1 MAETKQTDKIE
12 REYTIPLR
20 REWHKVPRYK
30 RANKAVKAVKEF
42 LAQHMKIRDRD
53 LRKIKLDKYVN
64 EELWF
69 RGIKNPPAKI
79 KVKAVKEKDIV
90 RVELFEM
97 PETLKY
103 KKAREEKSVEKSEK
117 KKTEHIH
124 AHGEKHEGHEH
135 AEDKP
140 EEKKTDVAEKKAS
153 AIESMEKIEKETAK
167 KMKHQKGGKKDLAQQ
182 SRKHTLKAR

>member
-1 MAETKQTDKIE
+1 
-12 REYTIPLR
+12 
-20 REWHKVPRYK
+20 
-30 RANKAVKAVKEF
+30 
-42 LAQHMKIRDRD
+42 MKIRDRD

-103 KKAREEKSVEKSEK
+103 KKAREEKSKEKSEK

-124 AHGEKHEGHEH
+124 TGEKPGVSEE
-135 AEDKP
+135 KS
-140 EEKKTDVAEKKAS
+140 EEKKIETEEKKAS
-153 AIESMEKIEKETAK
+153 AIESMEKLEKE
-167 KMKHQKGGKKDLAQQ
+167 
-182 SRKHTLKAR
+182 